1 MKIFDFFLNRSQLV
15 NLITVFVLILGVFSL
30 KVMNRDLAPP
40 LNFNRITVEI
50 SYPESTAADLEQEIT
65 FPIEEKLMNYPN
77 VKQISSTSSQGSV
90 RITVGFPANYKT
102 TSQAANEIRQIV
114 ESLRPFLPQNV
125 RTITV
130 TEQKITSNFQ
140 NELLIRNFDL
150 NKKDHR
156 IWLLNL
162 KNKISQ
168 IKGVSEIQDR
178 SFPKRSVKIDLN
190 EVQMK
195 RLEVTPELAKQK
207 INDFLQFRPLGAIR
221 RGLNFTFIEFEQSV
235 EESFLKDLENLV
247 IYSSPAGYKT
257 TLGQFAK
264 VSFYY
269 PFQDQE
275 SFEKNKRVFH
285 LVIRKDLNSDIIN
298 LDHKIKKVLDEANK
312 NKFGI
317 FVKST
322 FNGKSFIERQLN
334 TLKSNGIMGVI
345 IVFIFLV
352 LFLSFKSAFFT
363 ILGVPFAYSATFVTM
378 LIMGYDI
385 DILSIVG
392 LILVCGMLVDD
403 ALIMCEKYNE
413 CLEEGLSPLDSARQ
427 SISELFI
434 PVFGSILTTVV
445 AFLPLLLI
453 PSELGNLISS
463 IPVVLITALSF
474 SLLESFLLLPNHL
487 VHFVKTPSQTFASR
501 WFDRLRIK
509 YENFISFFLKWK
521 ITTSLLFL
529 VSTALLLYISIDVE
543 KDFNLNISDDMVRVE
558 GELLTSESKIETLN
572 KIYNLYQDLE
582 KAAPKEDF
590 ESVSLSIG
598 SVWRNGEQ
606 IVSDKV
612 FRVYAQVKENHS
624 QPDLVKNN
632 YLKKVKVIVEKYKK
646 NYKFLMAN
654 KSWSDEESDKS
665 KYLTFNFY
673 TKNTKQNLN
682 LKSTLESLPNKI
694 KGLGPLD
701 LGQDSSVG
709 KWVFTPN
716 YEKMAKYSIDKNS
729 IQTAILGKVDESW
742 LKEVRIEGQS
752 YPVNFTINDSE
763 ISKKGFDPEKINVLT
778 QNQRYIALSELGQ
791 WSFGLSPK
799 RISHLNGYNVQSA
812 KFKILDEKNREKIV
826 KDAEIFVKK
835 IESQF
840 PEHIIKASGESIQE
854 AENREW
860 VIMAM
865 LACILGVFF
874 VLTLALNSLT
884 QPLIVSLPIPFAAAG
899 VMWMHKLHD
908 MPLGV
913 FSMVGLIGAIGVS
926 VNGTLIMSDQ
936 INLMLK
942 DKPTDSLLQTVK
954 LGSARRLRAIFL
966 TTVTTLA
973 GLFPMAYSIGGDSGF
988 TRPLAFSMAWGIMFS
1003 ALMTL
1008 VFFPSIYLSLIT
1020 LVEATKT
1027 FLGPFLGHKKV

>member
-1 MKIFDFFLNRSQLV
+1 MKIFDYFLNRSQLV
-15 NLITVFVLILGVFSL
+15 NLITVFVLILGVFSI

-40 LNFNRITVEI
+40 LNFNRIVIEI

-65 FPIEEKLMNYPN
+65 FRIEEKLMNFPN
-77 VKQISSTSSQGSV
+77 IKNISSTSSQGLVKVWVS
-90 RITVGFPANYKT
+90 FPANFKT
-102 TSQAANEIRQIV
+102 TSQAANEIRQNV
-114 ESLRPFLPQNV
+114 EALKPYLPQNI
-125 RTITV
+125 RSITV
-130 TEQKITSNFQ
+130 SEQKITSNFQ
-140 NELLIRNFDL
+140 NEILVRNFDL
-150 NKKDHR
+150 NNKDHR
-156 IWLLNL
+156 IWLLSL

-168 IKGVSEIQDR
+168 IRGIAEIQDR

-190 EVQMK
+190 EMQMK
-195 RLEVTPELAKQK
+195 RLEVTPEIAKQK

-235 EESFLKDLENLV
+235 EESFLKDLDNLV
-247 IYSSPAGYKT
+247 IYSSPAGYRT

-264 VSFYY
+264 VSYSY
-269 PFQDQE
+269 PFQDQHSYE
-275 SFEKNKRVFH
+275 DNKRVYY
-285 LVIRKDLNSDIIN
+285 ISIKKDLNSDIIN
-298 LDHKIKKVLDEANK
+298 LDEKIKKTLVEANK

-317 FVKST
+317 EVKSV
-322 FNGKSFIERQLN
+322 FSGKSFIERQLQ
-334 TLKSNGIMGVI
+334 TLKSNGILGVI

-363 ILGVPFAYSATFVTM
+363 ILGVPFAYSATFMTM

-413 CLEEGLSPLDSARQ
+413 CLEQGLAPLDSARQ
-427 SISELFI
+427 SINELFI

-453 PSELGNLISS
+453 PSELGNMISS

-474 SLLESFLLLPNHL
+474 SLIESFFILPNHL
-487 VHFVKTPSQTFASR
+487 AHFVKRPTQSIASR
-501 WFDRLRIK
+501 LFDRLRKK
-509 YENFISFFLKWK
+509 YENFLTFFLRWK
-521 ITTSLLFL
+521 ISTSLIFL
-529 VSTALLLYISIDVE
+529 LSTGLLLYASMDVE
-543 KDFNLNISDDMVRVE
+543 KDFNLNISDDMVRIE
-558 GELLTSESKIETLN
+558 GELISSDSKEETLSRI
-572 KIYNLYQDLE
+572 KDLYNDLE
-582 KAAPKEDF
+582 AAAPKNEF
-590 ESVSLSIG
+590 ESVALSIG

-612 FRVYAQVKENHS
+612 FRIYAQVKENYS
-624 QPDLVKNN
+624 QPEVAKNS
-632 YLKKVKVIVEKYKK
+632 YLKKVNTIVDKYKK
-646 NYKFLMAN
+646 DYKFLVAN
-654 KSWSDEESDKS
+654 KSWSDDESDKS

-682 LKSTLESLPNKI
+682 LKATLETLPKKI
-694 KGLGPLD
+694 KGIGPLD

-716 YEKMAKYSIDKNS
+716 YEIMAKYSIDKNS

-763 ISKKGFDPEKINVLT
+763 ITKKGFEPRQINVLT
-778 QNQRYIALSELGQ
+778 QNQRYIPLSDLGE
-791 WSFGLSPK
+791 WKYGLSPK
-799 RISHLNGYNVQSA
+799 SISHLNGYNVQSA
-812 KFKILDEKNREKIV
+812 KFKILDEKNRETIV
-826 KDAEIFVKK
+826 KEAETYVKN
-835 IESQF
+835 IENQF
-840 PEHIIKASGESIQE
+840 PEHIIKASGESLQE
-854 AENREW
+854 AENKQW
-860 VIMAM
+860 VLMAM
-865 LACILGVFF
+865 FACVLGIFF
-874 VLTLALNSLT
+874 VLTLALNSLS

-913 FSMVGLIGAIGVS
+913 FSMIGLIGAIGVS

-936 INLMLK
+936 INLKLK
-942 DKPTDSLLQTVK
+942 ECGSESLIQIVK
-954 LGSARRLRAIFL
+954 SGSASRLRAIFL

-973 GLFPMAYSIGGDSGF
+973 GLFPMAYSLGGDSGF

-1008 VFFPSIYLSLIT
+1008 VFFPSIYLCLISMVSALRRLT
-1020 LVEATKT
+1020 GKL
-1027 FLGPFLGHKKV
+1027 